1 MLMLVD
7 RPTTLA
13 AQVPHLQPDHRQ
25 HRHQRRLV
33 RCVLMAQDV
42 QKVRWFTNL
51 RYPTRV
57 INSKNGQKSQF
68 QIGIA
73 DAQICWSLV
82 NFMIY
87 NLHPIKIKPLL
98 LVDFGIIGNVSVARL
113 TAVVSIYSATH
124 CRLQVQRIENH
135 AHARN

>member
-1 MLMLVD
+1 
-7 RPTTLA
+7 
-13 AQVPHLQPDHRQ
+13 
-25 HRHQRRLV
+25 
-33 RCVLMAQDV
+33 MAQDV

-51 RYPTRV
+51 RYPASV

-68 QIGIA
+68 QIDMV

-98 LVDFGIIGNVSVARL
+98 LVDFGIIGNMSAARL
-113 TAVVSIYSATH
+113 TAEVSMDPAM
-124 CRLQVQRIENH
+124 R
-135 AHARN
+135 